1 MWPYW
6 NSYICNKSLVYNFFY
21 VLKLFLQIRFFSCKN
36 FNLYILLSI
45 KYLLIVYYIN
55 FIIFVVYSTYLDFV
69 FEWTKNFLKFV
80 HFLFLPNFFFVIFYC
95 YVSVVVIVV
104 FVVVIFTSIKN
115 TFNTF
120 SNAFSFFH
128 LKFIHD
134 FLFLTNKT
142 HQRDPLYIKNETD
155 GGLSWLD
162 FSSKT

>member
-1 MWPYW
+1 M
-6 NSYICNKSLVYNFFY
+6 NEEFLKISSL
-21 VLKLFLQIRFFSCKN
+21 
-36 FNLYILLSI
+36 
-45 KYLLIVYYIN
+45 
-55 FIIFVVYSTYLDFV
+55 FV
-69 FEWTKNFLKFV
+69 FAEL
-80 HFLFLPNFFFVIFYC
+80 FFVIFYC

-104 FVVVIFTSIKN
+104 FVVVVVIFASIKN

>member
-80 HFLFLPNFFFVIFYC
+80 HFLFLPNFFLLYF
-95 YVSVVVIVV
+95 IVM
-104 FVVVIFTSIKN
+104 FLSLLLLCL
-115 TFNTF
+115 
-120 SNAFSFFH
+120 SS
-128 LKFIHD
+128 
-134 FLFLTNKT
+134 LFLLLLKT
-142 HQRDPLYIKNETD
+142 
-155 GGLSWLD
+155 LSTHFRTHFLSFTWNS
-162 FSSKT
+162 FTTSSS